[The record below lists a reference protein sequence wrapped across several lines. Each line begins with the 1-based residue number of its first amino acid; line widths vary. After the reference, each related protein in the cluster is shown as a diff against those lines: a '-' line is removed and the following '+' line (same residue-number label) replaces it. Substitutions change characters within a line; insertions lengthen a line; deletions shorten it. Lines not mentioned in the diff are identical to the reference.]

1 MAQNLQIQIKTLT
14 RRLTPAPGAGRP
26 YEWVGSGP
34 IMDHDGWRATVA
46 LGGNAVDHARD
57 ALTDGK
63 PYMLA
68 MAPEDIVE
76 FTIEA

>member
-1 MAQNLQIQIKTLT
+1 MAQTHQIRIMSIA
-14 RRLTPAPGAGRP
+14 RRQTPGGGRP

-34 IMDHDGWRATVA
+34 IMEHDGWRATVA

-68 MAPEDIVE
+68 IAPEDLVE
-76 FTIEA
+76 FTIEAE